1 MFFTWFP
8 DRLVSESRLFSKKG
22 SPVLFHAKIWLFLS
36 QTCTMI
42 GTLLLLL
49 LPFLL
54 NLGLLFIKDRKTNRG
69 RVLNVLVLLNA
80 LLFLL
85 PVFMALI
92 NTPSGESIWNES
104 SGGGAAFWLYYFVW
118 PACAVFLL
126 LLLVLKLIFN
136 RYPRKP

>member
-1 MFFTWFP
+1 
-8 DRLVSESRLFSKKG
+8 
-22 SPVLFHAKIWLFLS
+22 
-36 QTCTMI
+36 MI

-118 PACAVFLL
+118 PACAVFFL

>member
-1 MFFTWFP
+1 M
-8 DRLVSESRLFSKKG
+8 
-22 SPVLFHAKIWLFLS
+22 
-36 QTCTMI
+36 

-54 NLGLLFIKDRKTNRG
+54 NLGLLFLKDHKTKRG
-69 RVLNVLVLLNA
+69 VVLNVLVLLNA
-80 LLFLL
+80 FLFLW
-85 PVFMALI
+85 PVFMALV
-92 NTPSGESIWNES
+92 NTPSGESMWNES

-118 PACAVFLL
+118 PACTVFFL